1 MKQAVEAFAC
11 RAVARVVF
19 LILFSAIVSIQAAT
33 SVPGIAEVR
42 SLVGPATFNTN
53 GSPFH
58 PLKVGMRLHS
68 GATIKTGP
76 GATIDLFLGSS
87 AGTLRITENSTL
99 AINTLTLTDTG
110 VDTAVEVDL
119 ELPDGD
125 IYFNVNK
132 LSKASRYEVR
142 MPNGVAGI
150 RGTKGSYSFR
160 PGGGGR
166 PPVVLLEGRV
176 AFTHT
181 PAGGGNNTQTMSAP
195 PAVYYSVTEGVKPAP
210 PALVAEVE
218 KQISDS
224 GQASGREARNQNNNR
239 PDRRPD
245 RVKLPEPYLSPGS

>member
-1 MKQAVEAFAC
+1 MKQAVEAFARRTAAC
-11 RAVARVVF
+11 VL
-19 LILFSAIVSIQAAT
+19 LIALCAGTNSLQAAT

-42 SLVGPATFNTN
+42 AITGSATFTTN
-53 GSPFH
+53 GSPAR
-58 PLKVGMRLHS
+58 PLKTGMRLHS

-76 GATIDLFLGSS
+76 GSVVDLFLGSS
-87 AGTLRITENSTL
+87 AGTLRLAENSVL
-99 AINTLTLTDTG
+99 AIGTLTLTDTG

-181 PAGGGNNTQTMSAP
+181 PAGGGNNTHILNAP

-218 KQISDS
+218 RQIFDS
-224 GQASGREARNQNNNR
+224 AQSAGREARNRANR
-239 PDRRPD
+239 RDLGPDRI
-245 RVKLPEPYLSPGS
+245 KLPEPYLSPGS